1 MSKLA
6 VLSSSAKS
14 VGSEIIWFIVY
25 TCYRTSGN
33 VWLELIL
40 IVALLVYISQGE
52 RSTLG
57 ATSLGSL
64 SQSGSLSPRRN
75 SRGSLGGS
83 RSSLHRSN
91 ESLPMASRSATADA
105 IFMEEFGKGEKE
117 AAAPREGKQ
126 QAISVQLV
134 LW

>member
-1 MSKLA
+1 MIHSLY
-6 VLSSSAKS
+6 VLPDGVLFTISCIQFEYIMYS
-14 VGSEIIWFIVY
+14 
-25 TCYRTSGN
+25 TSGN

-126 QAISVQLV
+126 QAGKSNSP
-134 LW
+134 